1 MGSCARRRKRKAQA
15 ILEAAAS
22 AVAAEDNGNC
32 GNRKAA
38 AAASV
43 PSDRGYTLEGVK
55 IRRLEEWKKCHKS
68 SYDDAPPPSSLL
80 HPKDEHALQSQ
91 LGFIPG
97 NAICIAAREM
107 QSSNSTTSNDLLS
120 AP

>member
-22 AVAAEDNGNC
+22 AVVAAEDDNR
-32 GNRKAA
+32 GNRKTA

-43 PSDRGYTLEGVK
+43 PSDRGYTLDGVK

-68 SYDDAPPPSSLL
+68 SYDDADVDKDDAPPPS
-80 HPKDEHALQSQ
+80 
-91 LGFIPG
+91 
-97 NAICIAAREM
+97 
-107 QSSNSTTSNDLLS
+107 
-120 AP
+120 